1 TSSNKVIMKAITTLL
16 FVLFIGFFAQAQD
29 VKESSVLETETKEV
43 TVSEMKKDNV
53 KETNKVARLYKFK
66 NSKIKKELAFD
77 TKRSKSKIA

>member
-1 TSSNKVIMKAITTLL
+1 MKAITTLL

>member
-1 TSSNKVIMKAITTLL
+1 MKAITTLL

-29 VKESSVLETETKEV
+29 VKETSVLETETKEV
-43 TVSEMKKDNV
+43 TVSEMKKDNL

-77 TKRSKSKIA
+77 TKRSKSKVA

>member
-29 VKESSVLETETKEV
+29 VKETSVLETETKEV
-43 TVSEMKKDNV
+43 TVSEMKKDNL

-77 TKRSKSKIA
+77 TKRSKSKVA